1 MMISRRDSNKRTRKI
16 LLVVAGIVLFFALW
30 SPFKSLV
37 TPLFETTGLFSSR
50 GYVSVS
56 SFFNRI
62 YLYMASNEALY
73 KENIRLQDELTQ
85 EKLRYLEIAILKDN
99 LRKYEGFSLEG
110 VTPLIFAKRIGGIDT
125 FVYDAFRIDKG
136 NASGVQ
142 GGELIVGLGNTLV
155 GVVSEVAEKTS
166 HVSLLW
172 NGDEFLGRT
181 SIDGTVITLTGTDD
195 GVYKALVPHEMMFQI
210 GDVILYDRNPNLII
224 GVVKKINNNEEDRFK
239 EIIVHVP
246 FHPRM
251 IDVVRV
257 EPSL

>member
-1 MMISRRDSNKRTRKI
+1 
-16 LLVVAGIVLFFALW
+16 
-30 SPFKSLV
+30 
-37 TPLFETTGLFSSR
+37 
-50 GYVSVS
+50 
-56 SFFNRI
+56 
-62 YLYMASNEALY
+62 MASNEALY

-85 EKLRYLEIAILKDN
+85 EKLRYLELAILKDN
-99 LRKYEGFSLEG
+99 LRKYEGFSSDG

-142 GGELIVGLGNTLV
+142 GGELIVGLSNTVV
-155 GVVSEVAEKTS
+155 GVVSEVGEKTS

-181 SIDGTVITLTGTDD
+181 SVDGTVITLSGTDD
-195 GVYKALVPHEMMFQI
+195 GVYKALVPHEMVFQI
-210 GDVILYDRNPNLII
+210 GDVVLYDRNPKLIV

-251 IDVVRV
+251 IDIVRV
-257 EPSL
+257 ESSL